1 MNQHQITVTR
11 GDDRTLTF
19 SFDADYTDATARL
32 TADSLFTRTGT
43 VDATPFE
50 AGVGEE
56 PDTPASTVVTVALA
70 AEDTEDVR
78 DLRRAYRY
86 ELELTLDGGDV
97 RTVRR
102 GLFVVVP
109 DLEAV

>member
-19 SFDADYTDATARL
+19 TFAADYTGATASL
-32 TADSLFTRTGT
+32 TVDGLFTRSGT
-43 VDATPFE
+43 VDATPA
-50 AGVGEE
+50 AGE
-56 PDTPASTVVTVALA
+56 TPASTTITVALA
-70 AEDTEDVR
+70 DTDTEYAPDT
-78 DLRRAYRY
+78 RRSYRY
-86 ELELTLDGGDV
+86 ELELTLSGGDI